1 MEQLLNSYYENDAR
15 KLHTT
20 INNIFNRS
28 YGGIK
33 DKDMEEFYGI
43 GTDVLFKIWHNNT
56 YDPSKGDFDGY
67 VYRAL
72 CLAIIDE
79 FKKRTCDKRT
89 TKNFILDKKTGKPFK
104 INIQDVSLDAP
115 VKEGENLTQGDLI
128 PSDFDMEAIIFERC
142 EDEKVERFLNSLP
155 KITRQIIEM
164 KMDNIPVSEIKEK
177 LEIND
182 REYSNYMNYAKMN
195 ENLTLFTKVSNM
207 SNRCIKEESKMN
219 NIIPIDVTDNY
230 RMDKIP
236 LGSLLD
242 DMRDGKINKKH
253 ILQRKPFQWTE
264 RQKNKYLTRVLN
276 AQPIP
281 EIIICEQTINGKR
294 KSHLIDGL
302 QRLSYAELF
311 RADGIV
317 VKSDGAEFCEIPYKE
332 YVFDSEGN
340 VLTDND
346 GDAIFEEKIFN
357 VIGKRF
363 SELPQ
368 FLKERFNKFNINVTT
383 YFNCSD
389 DQIAYHIRNY
399 NNQEGMNKAQYEF
412 TGVNV
417 HIAERI
423 KYISDKHPFFKD
435 DYGKYTAKNKIKGD
449 IEKVVVE
456 SIMVINFLGEWKK
469 DVKDS
474 FTFVNQNVTD
484 QMFDNFLETLDRLCK
499 VVNKEDKNMF
509 TTTNSPIWFAV
520 FEKFK
525 TLSIPDSRFTDF
537 IKYIRNALD
546 ADDLHME
553 GESFADIYKSRNT
566 RDKIIVVK
574 KVNGLIALMYEFL
587 HITETDAVNSTVKFI
602 SENLN
607 MDMEPIQCDLEFYE
621 NTLEKLQQDTIR
633 DGSKLLNRENHLS
646 LLTMIVYSYK
656 EDKDLDDW
664 MKQYAEKNN
673 IYYTDQKKNFL
684 HMRDDF
690 ERYYHNEKSGDK
702 RL

>member
-690 ERYYHNEKSGDK
+690 ERYYHNE
-702 RL
+702 R

>member
-79 FKKRTCDKRT
+79 FKKRTCGKRT

-332 YVFDSEGN
+332 YIFDSEGN
-340 VLTDND
+340 VLTD
-346 GDAIFEEKIFN
+346 
-357 VIGKRF
+357 V
-363 SELPQ
+363 L
-368 FLKERFNKFNINVTT
+368 V
-383 YFNCSD
+383 
-389 DQIAYHIRNY
+389 
-399 NNQEGMNKAQYEF
+399 
-412 TGVNV
+412 
-417 HIAERI
+417 
-423 KYISDKHPFFKD
+423 
-435 DYGKYTAKNKIKGD
+435 
-449 IEKVVVE
+449 
-456 SIMVINFLGEWKK
+456 
-469 DVKDS
+469 S
-474 FTFVNQNVTD
+474 FH
-484 QMFDNFLETLDRLCK
+484 
-499 VVNKEDKNMF
+499 
-509 TTTNSPIWFAV
+509 S
-520 FEKFK
+520 
-525 TLSIPDSRFTDF
+525 S
-537 IKYIRNALD
+537 
-546 ADDLHME
+546 
-553 GESFADIYKSRNT
+553 
-566 RDKIIVVK
+566 
-574 KVNGLIALMYEFL
+574 
-587 HITETDAVNSTVKFI
+587 
-602 SENLN
+602 
-607 MDMEPIQCDLEFYE
+607 
-621 NTLEKLQQDTIR
+621 
-633 DGSKLLNRENHLS
+633 
-646 LLTMIVYSYK
+646 
-656 EDKDLDDW
+656 
-664 MKQYAEKNN
+664 
-673 IYYTDQKKNFL
+673 
-684 HMRDDF
+684 
-690 ERYYHNEKSGDK
+690 
-702 RL
+702 

>member
-79 FKKRTCDKRT
+79 FKKRTCGKRT
-89 TKNFILDKKTGKPFK
+89 TKNFILDKKTGKPIK

-115 VKEGENLTQGDLI
+115 VNEGENLTHGDLI
-128 PSDFDMEAIIFERC
+128 PSDFDMDAIIFERC

-207 SNRCIKEESKMN
+207 SNRCIREEKMN

-281 EIIICEQTINGKR
+281 EIIICEQAINGKR

-340 VLTDND
+340 VLTDDD

-484 QMFDNFLETLDRLCK
+484 QMFDNFLETLERLCK

-546 ADDLHME
+546 ADDLHLE

-566 RDKIIVVK
+566 RDKTIVVK
-574 KVNGLIALMYEFL
+574 KVSGLIALMYEFL

-607 MDMEPIQCDLEFYE
+607 MDMESIQCDLEFYE

-673 IYYTDQKKNFL
+673 TYYTDQKKNFL

-690 ERYYHNEKSGDK
+690 ERYYHNE
-702 RL
+702 R

>member
-79 FKKRTCDKRT
+79 FKKRTCGKRT

-332 YVFDSEGN
+332 YIFDSEGN

-525 TLSIPDSRFTDF
+525 TLNIPDSRFTDF

-546 ADDLHME
+546 ADGLHLE
-553 GESFADIYKSRNT
+553 GEPFADIYKSRNT
-566 RDKIIVVK
+566 RDKTIVVK
-574 KVNGLIALMYEFL
+574 KVSGLIALMYEFL

-607 MDMEPIQCDLEFYE
+607 MDMESIQCDLEFYE

-673 IYYTDQKKNFL
+673 TYYTDQKKNFL

-690 ERYYHNEKSGDK
+690 ERYYHNE
-702 RL
+702 R